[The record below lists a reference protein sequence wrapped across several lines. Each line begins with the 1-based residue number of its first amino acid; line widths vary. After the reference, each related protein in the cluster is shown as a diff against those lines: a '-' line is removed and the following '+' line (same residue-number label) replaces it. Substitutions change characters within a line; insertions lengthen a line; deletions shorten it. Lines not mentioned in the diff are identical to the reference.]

1 MGLAERAD
9 DTARRRDRLCCHIFN
24 KELTI
29 PFFGKIVNAK
39 IAKKAWDILKLS
51 YKGVEKAQ
59 KSKLQ
64 SLRKEYERYE
74 MSCSESV
81 EQYFSCITGI
91 VNKMMMYGEGIP
103 DNKVVEKI
111 LRMIPMKCGD
121 YNN

>member
-1 MGLAERAD
+1 MRLLEGVD
-9 DTARRRDRLCCHIFN
+9 DIARRRDQLVLSRIQQGVDYSIFD
-24 KELTI
+24 
-29 PFFGKIVNAK
+29 KIVKAK
-39 IAKKAWDILKLS
+39 TAKEAWDILKLS
-51 YKGVEKAQ
+51 YKSVEKAQ